1 MARDFDNAGEVVEI
15 PHYAEMGTLTQWS
28 WSIWSLRR
36 SDGSG
41 TLLGRIADKPHRWFC
56 LRSQFAANLYELDAS
71 WSTTQGI
78 WRWQSVDAAEW
89 VHRIATYD
97 GSSPANDPTVYEN
110 GAPVSLTRVQTP
122 AGTYGNES
130 LPTAIGIGNVPT
142 FRDRTWD
149 GLHAEFGLWNRVLTP
164 GEAALVY
171 LRGPLAV
178 PDGLVCYVPLYGTQ
192 SPEPNFLSPEN
203 PGTVI
208 GATGAAHP
216 TIVLPWGVD
225 LTTPVVTE
233 APPPPTPVGVEAAIE
248 VGADLAAALRAT
260 RRVQASIESE
270 PDADVEAAIARL
282 LASVAEVEPD
292 AAALVRPARQVSAG
306 VEMEGD
312 AAAAVQPGPPGP
324 PGPAT
329 LRVLAITV
337 ARSAMAA
344 QITGPALH
352 TVLTGAAARSFALAG
367 PARRSVGIP
376 DGPETSRQI
385 SGPVVNPRP
394 ADGPAIA

>member
-1 MARDFDNAGEVVEI
+1 
-15 PHYAEMGTLTQWS
+15 
-28 WSIWSLRR
+28 SLRR

-41 TLLGRIADKPHRWFC
+41 TNLGRIADKPHRWFC
-56 LRSQFAANLYELDAS
+56 FKSQNAPNEYQLSAS
-71 WSTTQGI
+71 WSTTEGI
-78 WRWQSVDAAEW
+78 WRWQRVDAAEW

-110 GAPVSLTRVQTP
+110 GAPVSLTRAQAP

-142 FRDRTWD
+142 FRNRTWD

-225 LTTPVVTE
+225 LVTPPFVPSEGGQVVDADTADATE
-233 APPPPTPVGVEAAIE
+233 IADAAAGTAEIAAATADAVEAAVSAVATAEAQGAVTDAVE
-248 VGADLAAALRAT
+248 VADAATGAGRMDGAAADAVEIADAAAGPAEIAAAT
-260 RRVQASIESE
+260 V
-270 PDADVEAAIARL
+270 DAVEAAVSAAAR
-282 LASVAEVEPD
+282 AEAQGAVTDAVGVTD
-292 AAALVRPARQVSAG
+292 AA
-306 VEMEGD
+306 
-312 AAAAVQPGPPGP
+312 
-324 PGPAT
+324 
-329 LRVLAITV
+329 
-337 ARSAMAA
+337 
-344 QITGPALH
+344 
-352 TVLTGAAARSFALAG
+352 TGAAQMDVAAADAVEIADAATAEVVALGTA
-367 PARRSVGIP
+367 
-376 DGPETSRQI
+376 
-385 SGPVVNPRP
+385 
-394 ADGPAIA
+394 